1 MSDFDWYL
9 VQYKPNSH
17 KIAERNLNRQGF
29 SVFLPMQDVT
39 MRKANRFV
47 DQSRPLFPG
56 YLFVQVSTRS
66 APWRSINGT
75 YGVSRLVSFSNRPT
89 PVPTP
94 FIDGLRRRCDDSGRL
109 QPTTPFQK
117 GDVIEITQG
126 PFAKFIAT
134 IDRIDAD
141 ERIWVLL
148 DLLGQ
153 KSRMRTTASSLRA
166 I

>member
-1 MSDFDWYL
+1 MSDFIWYL

-39 MRKANRFV
+39 TRKANRFV
-47 DQSRPLFPG
+47 QQARPLFPG
-56 YLFVQVSTRS
+56 YLFVHVSSQS

-75 YGVSRLVSFSNRPT
+75 CGVSRVVSFSNHPT

-94 FIDGLRRRCDDSGRL
+94 FIDGLLRRCDASGRL
-109 QPTTPFQK
+109 QPTTSFQK

-134 IDRIDAD
+134 IDTIDAD

-148 DLLGQ
+148 DLMGQ
-153 KSRMRTTASSLRA
+153 KSRMRTTASMLSA
-166 I
+166 V